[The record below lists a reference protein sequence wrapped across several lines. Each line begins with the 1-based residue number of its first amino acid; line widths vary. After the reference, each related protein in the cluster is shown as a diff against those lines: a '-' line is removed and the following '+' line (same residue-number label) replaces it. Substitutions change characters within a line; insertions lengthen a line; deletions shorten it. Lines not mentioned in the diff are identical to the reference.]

1 MCASVFVDVQQA
13 FDKVWHEG
21 LLYKLKSKLRDQ
33 LYLVLK
39 SYLGERYFQVKID
52 DTLSDYH
59 LIKAGVPQGGDN
71 RAFTLLNL
79 YC

>member
-1 MCASVFVDVQQA
+1 MCASVFLDVEQA

-21 LLYKLKSKLRDQ
+21 LLCKLISRLPYQ

-39 SYLGERYFQVKID
+39 SYLEEGYFQVKID

-59 LIKAGVPQGGDN
+59 LIKAGVLQGVSSGPYS
-71 RAFTLLNL
+71 T
-79 YC
+79 